1 MDLSILLSPPVAFL
15 ICLLICAAIYGIG
28 HLVEEKG
35 KASPGKYEPYACG
48 EEYLAEKAEFGYRKF
63 FIAAIFFTIMHV
75 AVLTIATVPG
85 GDIAWRAL
93 LYLVVIAASI
103 SCLYVDF
110 D

>member
-15 ICLLICAAIYGIG
+15 VCFGICLALYGLG
-28 HLVEEKG
+28 RLVEEK
-35 KASPGKYEPYACG
+35 ARPTPGKYEPYACG
-48 EEYLAEKAEFGYRKF
+48 EEYVARKMEFGYRRF

-75 AVLTIATVPG
+75 AVLTVATMPG
-85 GDIAWRAL
+85 GAGAWRAL
-93 LYLVVIAASI
+93 VYLVAIAASI